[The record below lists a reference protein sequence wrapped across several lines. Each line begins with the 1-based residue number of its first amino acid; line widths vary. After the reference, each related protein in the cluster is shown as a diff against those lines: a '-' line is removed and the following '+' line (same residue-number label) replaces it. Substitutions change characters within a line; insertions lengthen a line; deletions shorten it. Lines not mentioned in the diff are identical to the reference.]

1 MAPVP
6 SPFPDLR
13 GGVPLPYPEGVHT
26 SDLPLPDPLPLP
38 PLAEVVAS
46 ARVVSVPMRVK
57 FRGVLVREALLVRGP
72 AGWGEFCPFLEYD
85 DAESAPWLAG
95 ALEAA
100 WHGFPAP
107 VRSAVP
113 VNATVPAV
121 GAADVEGVL
130 ARFGQVGAVKV
141 KVAERGQ
148 SLADD
153 VERVAEVRRVLPDAG
168 IKIDANGGWTVQE
181 ALEALDAL
189 HGFGLQYVEQP
200 VADIPGLR
208 AVRLELRRRGQAVL
222 VAADESVRRQEDP
235 LRVAREDAADVLV
248 IKAPPLGGVRRAL
261 AIIDRAGLPA
271 VVSSALDTSV
281 GIRAGVALAA
291 ALPALPYACGLA
303 TVSLMAG
310 DITDASLVPERGYLP
325 VRDVEVAEERLEH
338 LMAGEERRRWWLD
351 RLTRCY
357 RVLDGAQ
364 PR

>member
-1 MAPVP
+1 M
-6 SPFPDLR
+6 R
-13 GGVPLPYPEGVHT
+13 T
-26 SDLPLPDPLPLP
+26 SDHPQPDALSLPTLE
-38 PLAEVVAS
+38 EVSAS
-46 ARVVSVPMRVK
+46 ARIVSVPMRVK

-107 VRSAVP
+107 VRSEVP

-121 GAADVEGVL
+121 GPADVEGVL

-148 SLADD
+148 VLADD
-153 VERVAEVRRVLPDAG
+153 VARVAEVRRLLPDAG
-168 IKIDANGGWTVQE
+168 IKIDANGGWTVEE
-181 ALEALDAL
+181 ALTALEELAR
-189 HGFGLQYVEQP
+189 FGLQYVEQP

-208 AVRLELRRRGQAVL
+208 TVRLELRRRGEAVL
-222 VAADESVRRQEDP
+222 VAADESVRRQDDP

-261 AIIDRAGLPA
+261 DIIGRAGLPA

-310 DITDASLVPERGYLP
+310 DVAEASLVPEHGVLP
-325 VRDVEVAEERLEH
+325 VRDVEASEELLERFA
-338 LMAGEERRRWWLD
+338 AGEDRRRWWLD
-351 RLTRCY
+351 RLARCY

-364 PR
+364 PH

>member
-1 MAPVP
+1 M
-6 SPFPDLR
+6 
-13 GGVPLPYPEGVHT
+13 HT
-26 SDLPLPDPLPLP
+26 SDPPLPDALPLPALE
-38 PLAEVVAS
+38 EVAAS
-46 ARVVSVPMRVK
+46 ARIVSVPMRVK

-85 DAESAPWLAG
+85 DTESAPWLAG

-100 WHGFPAP
+100 WHGFPDP

-130 ARFGQVGAVKV
+130 ARFGDVGAVKV

-153 VERVAEVRRVLPDAG
+153 VARVAEVRRLLPGAG
-168 IKIDANGGWTVQE
+168 IKIDANGGWDVGG
-181 ALEALDAL
+181 ALRALDAL
-189 HGFGLQYVEQP
+189 GRFGLQYVEQP

-208 AVRLELRRRGQAVL
+208 TVRLELRRRGETVL
-222 VAADESVRRQEDP
+222 VAADESVRRQDDP

-261 AIIDRAGLPA
+261 DIIDRAGLPA

-310 DITDASLVPERGYLP
+310 DVTDTSLVPEHGSLP
-325 VRDVEVAEERLEH
+325 VRDVEVSQERLERYA
-338 LMAGEERRRWWLD
+338 AGEDRRRWWLD
-351 RLTRCY
+351 RLARCHG
-357 RVLDGAQ
+357 VLAAGRQ
-364 PR
+364 R

>member
-1 MAPVP
+1 
-6 SPFPDLR
+6 
-13 GGVPLPYPEGVHT
+13 
-26 SDLPLPDPLPLP
+26 
-38 PLAEVVAS
+38 
-46 ARVVSVPMRVK
+46 MRVK

-72 AGWGEFCPFLEYD
+72 SGWGEFCPFLEYD
-85 DAESAPWLAG
+85 DAESAPWLAC

-100 WHGFPAP
+100 WHGFPDP
-107 VRSAVP
+107 VRSAIP

-130 ARFGQVGAVKV
+130 SRFGEVGAVKV

-153 VERVAEVRRVLPDAG
+153 VARVAEVRRLLPDAG
-168 IKIDANGGWTVQE
+168 IKIDANGGWEVAE
-181 ALEALDAL
+181 ALRALDAL
-189 HGFGLQYVEQP
+189 GRFDLQYVEQP

-208 AVRLELRRRGQAVL
+208 AVRLELRRRGEAVL
-222 VAADESVRRQEDP
+222 VAADESVRRQDDP

-261 AIIDRAGLPA
+261 DIIDRAGLPA

-310 DITDASLVPERGYLP
+310 DVAEPSLVAEHGYLP
-325 VRDVEVAEERLEH
+325 VRDVEVREERLERYAA
-338 LMAGEERRRWWLD
+338 AGERQRWWLD
-351 RLTRCY
+351 RLARCY
-357 RVLDGAQ
+357 AVLAAAQ
-364 PR
+364 QH